1 LFWNCSPV
9 MAVDKA
15 RALFGEKILIE
26 GGISM
31 INELLEHKK
40 IDQLELSVT
49 PATGG
54 EDTIDIKQLLS
65 HFSQIDKREE
75 SGTVFYSAR
84 N

>member
-1 LFWNCSPV
+1 

-65 HFSQIDKREE
+65 HFSQIDEREE

>member
-1 LFWNCSPV
+1 
-9 MAVDKA
+9 MAIDKA
-15 RALFGEKILIE
+15 RSLFGEKILIE

-40 IDQLELSVT
+40 IYQLELSVT

-54 EDTIDIKQLLS
+54 EHTIDIKQLLS
-65 HFSQIDKREE
+65 HFSKIDKREE
-75 SGTVFYSAR
+75 SGTTFYSAR

>member
-1 LFWNCSPV
+1 
-9 MAVDKA
+9 
-15 RALFGEKILIE
+15 
-26 GGISM
+26 M

-54 EDTIDIKQLLS
+54 EHTIDIKRLLS
-65 HFSQIDKREE
+65 HFSKIDKREE
-75 SGTVFYSAR
+75 SGTIFYSAR

>member
-1 LFWNCSPV
+1 
-9 MAVDKA
+9 MAIDKA
-15 RALFGEKILIE
+15 RSLFGEKILIE

-54 EDTIDIKQLLS
+54 EHTIDIKQLLS
-65 HFSQIDKREE
+65 HFSKIDKREE
-75 SGTVFYSAR
+75 SGTIFYSAR

>member
-1 LFWNCSPV
+1 
-9 MAVDKA
+9 MAIEKA

-26 GGISM
+26 GGVSM

-54 EDTIDIKQLLS
+54 EHIIDIKKLLAN
-65 HFSQIDKREE
+65 FSQVDKREE
-75 SGTVFYSAR
+75 AGTTFYSAR

>member
-1 LFWNCSPV
+1 
-9 MAVDKA
+9 MAVEKA
-15 RALFGEKILIE
+15 RSLFGEKILIE
-26 GGISM
+26 GGIAM
-31 INELLEHKK
+31 IHELLAHKV

-54 EDTIDIKQLLS
+54 ENTVDIQRLLS
-65 HFSQIDKREE
+65 HFSKIEKREE

>member
-1 LFWNCSPV
+1 
-9 MAVDKA
+9 
-15 RALFGEKILIE
+15 
-26 GGISM
+26 M

-54 EDTIDIKQLLS
+54 DHTVDIKALLA
-65 HFSQIDKREE
+65 HFSQVDKREE
-75 SGTVFYSAR
+75 SGTTFYSAR

>member
-1 LFWNCSPV
+1 
-9 MAVDKA
+9 
-15 RALFGEKILIE
+15 
-26 GGISM
+26 M
-31 INELLEHKK
+31 INELIAHSL

-54 EDTIDIKQLLS
+54 EDRIDIQQLLS
-65 HFSQIDKREE
+65 HFSTVEKHEE

>member
-1 LFWNCSPV
+1 

-65 HFSQIDKREE
+65 HFSQIVKREE

>member
-1 LFWNCSPV
+1 
-9 MAVDKA
+9 MAVEKA

-54 EDTIDIKQLLS
+54 EQTIDIEQLLAN
-65 HFSQIDKREE
+65 FLQVDKREE
-75 SGTVFYSAR
+75 SGTTFYSAR

>member
-1 LFWNCSPV
+1 
-9 MAVDKA
+9 
-15 RALFGEKILIE
+15 
-26 GGISM
+26 
-31 INELLEHKK
+31 
-40 IDQLELSVT
+40 VT
-49 PATGG
+49 PAAGG

>member
-1 LFWNCSPV
+1 
-9 MAVDKA
+9 MTAIEKA

-31 INELLEHKK
+31 INELIANKA

-54 EDTIDIKQLLS
+54 EDTIDITHLLS
-65 HFSQIDKREE
+65 HFSTINKREE
-75 SGTVFYSAR
+75 SGTVFYSAH

>member
-1 LFWNCSPV
+1 
-9 MAVDKA
+9 M
-15 RALFGEKILIE
+15 IE

-75 SGTVFYSAR
+75 PGTVFYSAR

>member
-1 LFWNCSPV
+1 

-54 EDTIDIKQLLS
+54 EFTIDIKQLLS

>member
-1 LFWNCSPV
+1 
-9 MAVDKA
+9 
-15 RALFGEKILIE
+15 
-26 GGISM
+26 M

-54 EDTIDIKQLLS
+54 EHTIDIEQLLAN
-65 HFSQIDKREE
+65 FLQVDKREE
-75 SGTVFYSAR
+75 SGTTFYSAR